1 MKKYLSRFSLN
12 TVYSIDY
19 YTIFIR
25 LLGFCYLSVSVLDK
39 YRVLVSHVYMP
50 NRKQYG
56 KSDKQP
62 ML

>member
-19 YTIFIR
+19 YTIFMR
-25 LLGFCYLSVSVLDK
+25 LLGFCCLSVSVLDK
-39 YRVLVSHVYMP
+39 YRVLVGHIYMP
-50 NRKQYG
+50 NGKHYG
-56 KSDKQP
+56 KAGKQP